1 MKKIIITFAL
11 LLTIIST
18 SVYALESSKL
28 SYEEYQEYVFSLV
41 HEMDNIPLDLSFEN
55 FMKYGLDKGA
65 MEPLKE
71 GLVSQKD
78 VILKHLPEI
87 ENFRFKNENIE
98 AERDELVNTLNNILA
113 NIDIITNIC
122 DEVIVETSIIKS
134 LSIIGYDG
142 SEAINNLCDEYDKLS
157 NIFE

>member
-1 MKKIIITFAL
+1 MKKVIITIIL

-18 SVYALESSKL
+18 GIYALESSKL
-28 SYEEYQEYVFSLV
+28 SYEEYQEYVFNLV
-41 HEMDNIPLDLSFEN
+41 HEMDNVPLDLSFEN

-71 GLVSQKD
+71 GLLAQKD
-78 VILKHLPEI
+78 IILKHLPKLEK
-87 ENFRFKNENIE
+87 FKFKNEDTT

-122 DEVIVETSIIKS
+122 DEVIVETSVIKS

-142 SEAINNLCDEYDKLS
+142 SEAIDNLCDEYDKLS